1 VATRTVNILSL
12 FSGYAGNELGLSSVI
27 PARAICYVER
37 EASVAAILGNHFRS
51 GTLSEAPIWS
61 DICTFDPEPWRGK
74 VDLILASPPCQPH
87 SQAGKGL
94 QGRDK
99 REQTQE
105 VIRIAEGLGRP
116 TIFLENVPRY
126 KQFWFENARPEL
138 QRMGYQLEEA
148 IFSAEEV
155 GFPHKRDRFFA
166 LASTTPERI
175 RGSILDPAE
184 FTPDWKVPGF
194 VAHGDGSGP
203 SSFPRNNGKECR
215 VQEEERK
222 SKHGPSLPRGSS
234 EELAHSEC
242 ETVRGGY
249 QVGREER
256 EATKRKEERQR
267 VRVDAWESD
276 PEVAHSECEGLEGI
290 RWAWEEEPFPPEG
303 DLPFYPPGPED
314 HDGWAYL
321 LSEMPTAK
329 PSVCIHADGRPPYV
343 ARSLRAAGN
352 GVIPLVAAQA
362 YRSLTQSMIGEQHEN
377 S

>member
-1 VATRTVNILSL
+1 MATRTVNILSL

-74 VDLILASPPCQPH
+74 VALILASPPCQPH
-87 SQAGKGL
+87 SHAGKGL

-148 IFSAEEV
+148 IVSAEEV

-184 FTPDWKVPGF
+184 FTPDWEVPGF
-194 VAHGDGSGP
+194 VAHGDGEP
-203 SSFPRNNGKECR
+203 SNEHKRI
-215 VQEEERK
+215 
-222 SKHGPSLPRGSS
+222 HGAKLNSES
-234 EELAHSEC
+234 EELAHSERIGTQVQV
-242 ETVRGGY
+242 ERGH
-249 QVGREER
+249 
-256 EATKRKEERQR
+256 ATEQR
-267 VRVDAWESD
+267 ARNNVTES
-276 PEVAHSECEGLEGI
+276 I
-290 RWAWEEEPFPPEG
+290 
-303 DLPFYPPGPED
+303 PFYPPGPED

>member
-1 VATRTVNILSL
+1 MATRTVNILSL

-105 VIRIAEGLGRP
+105 VIRIAEELGRP

-148 IFSAEEV
+148 IVSAEEV

-184 FTPDWKVPGF
+184 FTPDWEVPGF
-194 VAHGDGSGP
+194 VAHGDGEPSNVHKRIHGAKLNSESEELAHGDGSGP

-242 ETVRGGY
+242 IGTQVQVERGH
-249 QVGREER
+249 
-256 EATKRKEERQR
+256 ATEQR
-267 VRVDAWESD
+267 ARNNVTES
-276 PEVAHSECEGLEGI
+276 I
-290 RWAWEEEPFPPEG
+290 
-303 DLPFYPPGPED
+303 PFYPPGPED